1 MKMFNDFNL
10 KDEEILK
17 ILEDYEPLI
26 IKMSI
31 LRDGFNE
38 DLMQEIKYIVYK
50 TFTKNREK

>member
-1 MKMFNDFNL
+1 MFNDFNL